1 MQARKPSNS
10 QPTGR
15 KGAGSRV
22 GTQPNTGQSHQPSN
36 NLIKEKD
43 DALVPLIK

>member
-10 QPTGR
+10 QPAGR

-22 GTQPNTGQSHQPSN
+22 GTQPNSGQSHQPVNSAA
-36 NLIKEKD
+36 K
-43 DALVPLIK
+43 